1 MPAEGNFFES
11 DAVTID
17 PFVAGT
23 EIALEGVK
31 VDLFL
36 NGLPDVFSPYLY
48 GDTNGDGSV
57 AFTDLNFLLGNYGG
71 PATGQNWEGGD
82 FNGDGDVAFD
92 DLNLLLGNYG
102 MDASA
107 PAVSAAVTEEALA
120 AGEVQLVVNA
130 DGSLAIEGDAAQII
144 SYQILSAS
152 GLLIPDADGPEL
164 GLLAYASNVSTE
176 VAAFGL
182 APVAVDGVNPIDPAV
197 STLTGLDL
205 VFNYGLASGQT
216 VSGEIVVIPEPTSLA
231 LLALGGLFMSRRRR
245 G

>member
-1 MPAEGNFFES
+1 VRITDETMIYYYCRRRDLRLTTTQLLCAVAALAFGFTSTTATAEETTFDLS
-11 DAVTID
+11 
-17 PFVAGT
+17 T
-23 EIALEGVK
+23 EITSAL
-31 VDLFL
+31 
-36 NGLPDVFSPYLY
+36 S
-48 GDTNGDGSV
+48 
-57 AFTDLNFLLGNYGG
+57 
-71 PATGQNWEGGD
+71 
-82 FNGDGDVAFD
+82 
-92 DLNLLLGNYG
+92 
-102 MDASA
+102 
-107 PAVSAAVTEEALA
+107 
-120 AGEVQLVVNA
+120 AGEIQLIVNA
-130 DGSLAIEGDAAQII
+130 DGSLSIEGDTAEII

-231 LLALGGLFMSRRRR
+231 LLGLGGLLIARRRR
-245 G
+245 D